1 MGRINLSRWI
11 GLATAGATAAGLVL
25 VVRWLA
31 FQQSRSNARQDAQF
45 DVNTH
50 ESDKTLENVWVVF
63 NPAKQSDT
71 EQFQA
76 HVEEVARSC
85 NVSHIEWIETSEE
98 DPGTGQAIEALT
110 KGASLVIA
118 AGGDGTVRA
127 VAASLA
133 HSGVPNR
140 QPAGTQL
147 EYSHRRPG

>member
-31 FQQSRSNARQDAQF
+31 FQQSRTNARQDAQF

-76 HVEEVARSC
+76 C
-85 NVSHIEWIETSEE
+85 LLYTSPSPR
-98 DPGTGQAIEALT
+98 D
-110 KGASLVIA
+110 S
-118 AGGDGTVRA
+118 
-127 VAASLA
+127 
-133 HSGVPNR
+133 
-140 QPAGTQL
+140 
-147 EYSHRRPG
+147 